1 MSTVRRSPESPTP
14 RSAPTA
20 QPAAPTAAPAR
31 NEATKASTP
40 VAKAPAP
47 ADTFATGK
55 RASKPPLPGPE
66 FRTQADGLLQRAGVP
81 AAERARIGAH
91 LKKLEGAEL
100 ERESRLLQHALGSPN
115 ADRAVSTYDRLLSLS
130 QESKRAGERLTPE
143 IREALVKGV
152 ADPRTASTTGQEGIL
167 GKRQAEEAARA
178 LVDMPQAQYDTT
190 RSLLSRAGQGSNGQL
205 EPGADAGAERSL
217 LLKSIA
223 ARGDRFRESF
233 MDKLTGVFRQTRN
246 SEAERAMQEVRG
258 FANEVRGMDRAE
270 LIRTTSALDLERANT
285 SRVNPDDLRANND
298 ARGDNDGLYQRW
310 EDSCGPTTAQMTRAE
325 ADPVYA
331 RQLHKDGLNNPAPT
345 SATAREQQ
353 QVLEKERFVDG
364 SGREV
369 TLTAE
374 QAKAYREQ
382 GTLPNGITAEAGGAV
397 SRLGSQ
403 ARERLP
409 AQLDAAQA
417 AQELNPTQR
426 SAVEKLVNGQT
437 LSPAEQAQ
445 ADAGLAALR
454 RRDGGSPTATE
465 VNAMRADA
473 ARGGNGMRL
482 NFALA
487 DITRQSTHID
497 YKTNWV
503 GRDGLGAAHLREFNT
518 RLQAGQDVPIRV
530 SDARN
535 SGGHFMLVSD
545 VRGEGDN
552 RRYLVSDPW
561 SGRTSWVNQRDL
573 LDPNSGFLDKQFGLG
588 WSRVSH
594 FYTE

>member
-382 GTLPNGITAEAGGAV
+382 GALPDGITAEAGGAV